1 MKKKILV
8 TGALGFVGSSI
19 CESFSLNGYD
29 VIGIDNRSKLIGSDI
44 NYKLITKSGSIFYYC
59 DISNQSQVD
68 GIFNK
73 FGEFDFIF
81 HMASQVSFK
90 KSIESPRNDFEINL
104 LGTFNLL
111 ENLRTRNSN
120 SLFVY
125 ASTNQVYGAVENIP
139 LVETETRYDFKELK
153 KGISEQFPLDFL
165 SPYGCSKGGGEI
177 YSIDYA
183 RVYGIKSC
191 IVRFGGIYGKNQ
203 YSTEDHGWVSYITNM
218 IRLNQSYNRFGHG
231 KQIRDILYID
241 DIISA
246 MYKITLNNN
255 LISGD
260 IFNIAGGPDNTLSVL
275 ELIKLVENITGN
287 KSKDKILDM
296 RKADK
301 VVMYLDISKAKKELD
316 WEPKVGIYE
325 GLEKLIKWQNSI

>member
-1 MKKKILV
+1 
-8 TGALGFVGSSI
+8 
-19 CESFSLNGYD
+19 
-29 VIGIDNRSKLIGSDI
+29 
-44 NYKLITKSGSIFYYC
+44 
-59 DISNQSQVD
+59 
-68 GIFNK
+68 
-73 FGEFDFIF
+73 
-81 HMASQVSFK
+81 
-90 KSIESPRNDFEINL
+90 
-104 LGTFNLL
+104 
-111 ENLRTRNSN
+111 
-120 SLFVY
+120 
-125 ASTNQVYGAVENIP
+125 
-139 LVETETRYDFKELK
+139 
-153 KGISEQFPLDFL
+153 
-165 SPYGCSKGGGEI
+165 
-177 YSIDYA
+177 
-183 RVYGIKSC
+183 
-191 IVRFGGIYGKNQ
+191 
-203 YSTEDHGWVSYITNM
+203 M